1 MINWKVRLRNKTWLL
16 AAVPVTAAAIYSV
29 LALFDIVPAVSE
41 SNLVNALTMIVNLL
55 AEIGIVIDPTTE
67 GIADSKR
74 ALCYNYPYCD
84 KGDQTDGNV

>member
-16 AAVPVTAAAIYSV
+16 AAIPVTAAAIYSV
-29 LALFDIVPAVSE
+29 LGLFDIVPAVSE
-41 SNLVNALTMIVNLL
+41 SEVVNVLTLILNLL
-55 AEIGIVIDPTTE
+55 AELGIVIDPTTE

-84 KGDQTDGNV
+84 KEEHADGGL

>member
-16 AAVPVTAAAIYSV
+16 AAIPVTAAAIYSV

-41 SNLVNALTMIVNLL
+41 SDVVNALTLIINLL
-55 AEIGIVIDPTTE
+55 AELGIVIDPTTE

-84 KGDQTDGNV
+84 EGEKADDNL